1 MYGYEPVQADIDD
14 GLFWLWPGGDEIN
27 QAEILIYCAIV
38 QKRRLDQFKQMWHVF
53 KHNLL
58 IDLGK

>member
-14 GLFWLWPGGDEIN
+14 GLSWLLPGGDEIN

-38 QKRRLDQFKQMWHVF
+38 QKKGLT
-53 KHNLL
+53 NLSRCDMYL
-58 IDLGK
+58 NIIC